1 MTTGPLVLGAS
12 SRVGQMLH
20 RLWAQGAL
28 DFGGVPVWQYRAD
41 ASGQADHKI
50 IWDILDG
57 SVPDITHSGVIC
69 LAGPTAGP
77 DLGLNRDLALAAAVV
92 AQGAPLLYASTQA
105 VYGPQSGVLTE
116 LAACHPGA
124 YGAAKLDAEAA
135 LAAYPNATCLRIANV
150 IGADAL
156 LMTAAKGHVTLDQFR
171 DGQSPRRMMIG
182 PLALG
187 RAFAALLAKGQIAA
201 PVLNLAQPGLMAMA
215 DMLSAVGHD
224 WTWKVAPV
232 TAIPSLELDISAVQ
246 TLIDLPVA
254 DPVNLVAQ
262 ARLAGWGV

>member
-1 MTTGPLVLGAS
+1 
-12 SRVGQMLH
+12 MLH
-20 RLWAQGAL
+20 HLWAQGAL

-50 IWDILDG
+50 IWDVLDG

-77 DLGLNRDLALAAAVV
+77 DLGLNRDLALAAVAV

-156 LMTAAKGHVTLDQFR
+156 LMTAAKGHVTLDQFP

-187 RAFAALLAKGQIAA
+187 RAFVALLAKGQIAA
-201 PVLNLAQPGLMAMA
+201 PVLNLAQPGVVAMA
-215 DMLSAVGHD
+215 DMLSAAGHD
-224 WTWKVAPV
+224 WTWKVALA
-232 TAIPSLELDISAVQ
+232 TAIPSLELDISVVQ

-254 DPVNLVAQ
+254 DPVDLVAQ
-262 ARLAGWGV
+262 ARRAGWGA

>member
-1 MTTGPLVLGAS
+1 MTGPLVLGAS

-77 DLGLNRDLALAAAVV
+77 DLGLNRDLALAAAAV

-124 YGAAKLDAEAA
+124 YGAAKLDAEAG
-135 LAAYPNATCLRIANV
+135 LRACV
-150 IGADAL
+150 CSPFGQRTDRGPGVEPR
-156 LMTAAKGHVTLDQFR
+156 TAGVNGYGGYAKR
-171 DGQSPRRMMIG
+171 C
-182 PLALG
+182 
-187 RAFAALLAKGQIAA
+187 RA
-201 PVLNLAQPGLMAMA
+201 
-215 DMLSAVGHD
+215 
-224 WTWKVAPV
+224 
-232 TAIPSLELDISAVQ
+232 
-246 TLIDLPVA
+246 
-254 DPVNLVAQ
+254 
-262 ARLAGWGV
+262 